1 VFHLFSTKRMSPKF
15 KKFIASWAINTLA
28 VAIASSI
35 VPGIHYER
43 LLDLLVASLLLGV
56 LNSVLKP
63 ILMLVAL
70 PLLVFTLGLFM
81 FVINALLL
89 FLVGSIV
96 KGFHVNTFWAAFWG
110 ALIISVVSVVL
121 NSLTGNGKTKVQIRR
136 GNPPPRDP
144 GPPGGNGPVIDV

>member
-1 VFHLFSTKRMSPKF
+1 MSPKL
-15 KKFIASWAINTLA
+15 KKFISSWVINTLA

-35 VPGIHYER
+35 VPGIHYGR
-43 LLDLLVASLLLGV
+43 FLDLAIASLLLGV

-89 FLVGSIV
+89 YLVGSIV

-110 ALIISVVSVVL
+110 ALIISIVSVFA
-121 NSLTGNGKTKVQIRR
+121 NSLAGTGNARVQVRR
-136 GNPPPRDP
+136 GNPPPRDS
-144 GPPGGNGPVIDV
+144 GPGGGGPVIDV